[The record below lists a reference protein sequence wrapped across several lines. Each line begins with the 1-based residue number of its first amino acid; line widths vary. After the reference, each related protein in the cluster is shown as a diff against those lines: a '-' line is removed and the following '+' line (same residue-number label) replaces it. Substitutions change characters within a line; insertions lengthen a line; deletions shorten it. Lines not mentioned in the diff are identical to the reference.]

1 MVADYSHERRSSGG
15 TSEASNRQL
24 SSLTPLRGLAAFWVV
39 LYHYCG
45 TAQFF
50 PNLDVTPH
58 SYLVS
63 KGYLAV
69 DMFFVL
75 SGFVMAHVYRRA
87 FSEGVSEHY
96 RSFLVARIA
105 RLYPLHVFI
114 LLLFVATAAASQFMA
129 GLATGSFESIP
140 LTGPRSWG
148 AIIANIF
155 MLQGLSAGQLSWNYP
170 TWSISVE
177 FMAYLAFPFALP
189 AIARA
194 PRAIKVLIA
203 ALLFAVLAWLAGLT
217 KGDLDQWNGPIAL
230 MRCMPEFLL
239 GTLLYFAFR
248 DYGERSWLSSDIAV
262 LAIVAATLLGLH
274 FGAPDLLIVS
284 LFVALI
290 LLSVSNTGVFAK
302 LVNTGPLIWLG
313 EISYSLYL
321 VHGLIQFAFSKGLG
335 AFGIQHTAALST
347 GQSLALMMLMLALC
361 IFCASATYSGVE
373 IVWRRHLRAL
383 LADEDPAPSTRLP
396 SSQRA

>member
-45 TAQFF
+45 NAQFF

-248 DYGERSWLSSDIAV
+248 DYGERSWLSSDLAV
-262 LAIVAATLLGLH
+262 LAIVAATSPRPTFWRARSADRVAVCRADPFIREQYRRFRQARQYRTADLARRNLLLVVLGTWSH
-274 FGAPDLLIVS
+274 
-284 LFVALI
+284 
-290 LLSVSNTGVFAK
+290 SVCLQQGSGRLRHPAHCCF
-302 LVNTGPLIWLG
+302 
-313 EISYSLYL
+313 
-321 VHGLIQFAFSKGLG
+321 VHGPIPRFDDADACVVHLLRQRDIFRCRNRL
-335 AFGIQHTAALST
+335 AATSPR
-347 GQSLALMMLMLALC
+347 S
-361 IFCASATYSGVE
+361 AS
-373 IVWRRHLRAL
+373 
-383 LADEDPAPSTRLP
+383 
-396 SSQRA
+396 

>member
-15 TSEASNRQL
+15 TSDASNRQL
-24 SSLTPLRGLAAFWVV
+24 SSLTPLRGLAALWVV

-58 SYLVS
+58 SYPIS

-87 FSEGVSEHY
+87 FSEGVTEHY

-105 RLYPLHVFI
+105 RLYPPHIFI
-114 LLLFVATAAASQFMA
+114 LLLFVATAAASQFMG

-155 MLQGLSAGQLSWNYP
+155 MLQGLLAGQLSWNYP

-189 AIARA
+189 TIARA
-194 PRAIKVLIA
+194 PRAIKVVMA
-203 ALLFAVLAWLAGLT
+203 ALLFAVLAWLAALG
-217 KGDLDQWNGPIAL
+217 KGSRNHCRDAARPTFRRARSADRVTVCRAHPFIREQYRRFRQARQYRTADLARRNL
-230 MRCMPEFLL
+230 
-239 GTLLYFAFR
+239 
-248 DYGERSWLSSDIAV
+248 V
-262 LAIVAATLLGLH
+262 
-274 FGAPDLLIVS
+274 
-284 LFVALI
+284 FV
-290 LLSVSNTGVFAK
+290 V
-302 LVNTGPLIWLG
+302 
-313 EISYSLYL
+313 
-321 VHGLIQFAFSKGLG
+321 LG
-335 AFGIQHTAALST
+335 AWSHSI
-347 GQSLALMMLMLALC
+347 
-361 IFCASATYSGVE
+361 
-373 IVWRRHLRAL
+373 
-383 LADEDPAPSTRLP
+383 RL
-396 SSQRA
+396 